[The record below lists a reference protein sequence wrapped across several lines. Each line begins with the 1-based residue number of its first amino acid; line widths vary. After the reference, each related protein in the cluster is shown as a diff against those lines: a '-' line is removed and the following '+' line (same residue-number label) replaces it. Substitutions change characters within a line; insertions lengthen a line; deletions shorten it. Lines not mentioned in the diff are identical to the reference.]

1 MANNTIHARIVNMHD
16 VEERWNQ
23 AVTFVPRA
31 GELIVY
37 DADAQHN
44 YSRFKVGDGVTSV
57 VDLPFSMELAIE
69 SFFNESNG
77 VIMLNGGNIADY
89 A

>member
-1 MANNTIHARIVNMHD
+1 MSNKTIQARIVNMHD

-37 DADAQHN
+37 DVDNNH
-44 YSRFKVGDGVTSV
+44 SFPRFKIGDGKTAV
-57 VDLPFSMELAIE
+57 VSLPFATDLAIQA
-69 SFFNESNG
+69 FFNAVDG
-77 VIMLNGGNIADY
+77 VIRLNGGNIKDY
-89 A
+89 S